1 MKIVVCGGG
10 TAGHITPVLAIID
23 ALYAL
28 DSRVEILFVGSGSD
42 VERKL
47 IDKYSFDYQI
57 ISAGKFRRYGR
68 GISKELADIKTSS
81 KNITDMIRFSKGY
94 LQAKK
99 LLKKFKP
106 DVVFTKG
113 GYVTLPVGLAASR
126 LHIPLIIHDSDAV
139 LGMASRI
146 LASRAQ
152 TIATG
157 FPAEAFN
164 DFSQPN
170 KLVFTGNP
178 VRKELLTTSPSKAKT
193 IFGFT
198 DDKPIVF
205 IFGGSQGAEAINDL
219 VFEGLELLLRDYNVI
234 HHTGPRAI
242 EQARVLAHKLPF
254 KLSGSYR
261 PYEFLQSEMTDAL
274 FLSSLVV
281 IRASA
286 SSIAEAAAHSK
297 PTILIPNPISAN
309 NHQQANAKFLEKIGA
324 ARVIEQSQLS
334 PIRLCAEI
342 DKILSNP
349 KAKKYLQDNIHEF
362 WVPDSANR
370 IASLIIKTAKVE
382 QQ

>member
-1 MKIVVCGGG
+1 M
-10 TAGHITPVLAIID
+10 
-23 ALYAL
+23 
-28 DSRVEILFVGSGSD
+28 SS
-42 VERKL
+42 
-47 IDKYSFDYQI
+47 YSFEYKV

-68 GISKELADIKTSS
+68 GWGRELTDYKTNGKNLAD
-81 KNITDMIRFSKGY
+81 MFRFSKGY
-94 LQAKK
+94 MQAKK
-99 LLKKFKP
+99 ILKSFKP

-113 GYVTLPVGLAASR
+113 GFVTVPVGLAASR
-126 LHIPLIIHDSDAV
+126 IKIPLIIHDSDAV

-178 VRKELLTTSPSKAKT
+178 VRKELLTTSPGKAKT

-198 DDKPIVF
+198 DDNPIVF
-205 IFGGSQGAEAINDL
+205 IFGGSQGAEAINNL

-242 EQARVLAHKLPF
+242 EQARVLAHKLPS
-254 KLSGSYR
+254 KLDGGYR

-342 DKILSNP
+342 DKILSNT

-370 IASLIIKTAKVE
+370 IASLIIKNAKVE